1 MKFETSS
8 SGYDL
13 TFHAPNSVEEYDKMG
28 GSGQCLRDA
37 IAETVNRSTILAWQS
52 TFAKLLEERTGIVRE
67 IDAEATAKA
76 KQRAKNPESVIREV
90 YERFSAYNT
99 RVNKQYA
106 NGDEAKRAELEK
118 LAQEVADR
126 VPVDPTRQR
135 TGAIA
140 KGDLAKSEDVL
151 SGTPESIE
159 AKVSKYLD
167 VVEDFDLA
175 RDDSGLPEKNSL
187 ARLIGRYVEALL

>member
-1 MKFETSS
+1 MKFETTS

-13 TFHAPNSVEEYDKMG
+13 SFHAPNSVEEYDAKG

-37 IAETVNRSTILAWQS
+37 IAETVNRSTILAWQAD
-52 TFAKLLEERTGIVRE
+52 FAQVLEAHTKIPRE

-76 KQRAKNPESVIREV
+76 RARAKNPDSVIREV
-90 YERFSAYNT
+90 FERFSQYNKK
-99 RVNKQYA
+99 VNDLYA
-106 NGDEAKRAELEK
+106 NGDETKRAELEK
-118 LAQEVADR
+118 LAQEAADR

-140 KGDLAKSEDVL
+140 KGDMAKALDVL

-159 AKVSKYLD
+159 AKVDKYLQT
-167 VVEDFDLA
+167 VDFDLQ

-187 ARLIGRYVEALL
+187 ARLIGKYVEALL